1 MSISRNSDNSP
12 ESNGKSR
19 IPLVRSRTWSASPI
33 RPQQRHRVVGLPRCL
48 RNSQTPG
55 MRSKIR
61 VEIFVKGS
69 CTRCG
74 YDRLIK
80 INTVS
85 SSDPPGYFCHSC
97 GALRLKTEITEH
109 QTFLTS
115 HMRKNPGQ
123 RLGGL
128 TPAEVFN
135 GDHTHRWDPTQ
146 SDRHTRTRDRPGLC
160 SVVEE
165 PL

>member
-1 MSISRNSDNSP
+1 
-12 ESNGKSR
+12 
-19 IPLVRSRTWSASPI
+19 
-33 RPQQRHRVVGLPRCL
+33 
-48 RNSQTPG
+48 

-115 HMRKNPGQ
+115 HEPYAQEPR
-123 RLGGL
+123 
-128 TPAEVFN
+128 PAS
-135 GDHTHRWDPTQ
+135 RWID
-146 SDRHTRTRDRPGLC
+146 TRRG
-160 SVVEE
+160 VQW
-165 PL
+165 